1 VLATLTF
8 AACEELNIPIIN
20 THDMFGGE
28 VAGLAITLL
37 LGLARE
43 TYYIY
48 RESRINNGWPKPVGM
63 SIAGKLTSS
72 RLW

>member
-1 VLATLTF
+1 
-8 AACEELNIPIIN
+8 
-20 THDMFGGE
+20 MFGGE